1 MNTDSLWQSIQTGL
15 RVSLGATASILETLQ
30 DPQKREESLV
40 ILQAELHDRV
50 QEWVAKGEMT
60 EQEARN
66 FIDSIL
72 RQQGSD
78 NSTPANSP
86 EEPGQPDAQQSV
98 EELTDKIADL
108 RSELENLRNADQ
120 QK

>member
-15 RVSLGATASILETLQ
+15 RVSLGATATILETLQ
-30 DPQKREESLV
+30 DPQKRQESLV
-40 ILQAELHDRV
+40 TLQAELHDRV

-66 FIDSIL
+66 FVDSIL
-72 RQQGSD
+72 QQQGNKSA
-78 NSTPANSP
+78 TPAKNP
-86 EEPGQPDAQQSV
+86 EETGQTDAQQSL

-108 RSELENLRNADQ
+108 RSELENLRNTDHQ
-120 QK
+120 

>member
-1 MNTDSLWQSIQTGL
+1 MNNDSLWQSIQTGL

-30 DPQKREESLV
+30 DPQKRQESLV
-40 ILQAELHDRV
+40 TLQAELHDRV

-72 RQQGSD
+72 RQ
-78 NSTPANSP
+78 PASSSSSP
-86 EEPGQPDAQQSV
+86 EDIQEKAGKAEAQQSV

-108 RSELENLRNADQ
+108 RSELENLRNTDRQ
-120 QK
+120 

>member
-1 MNTDSLWQSIQTGL
+1 MNTDSFWQSIQTGL

-30 DPQKREESLV
+30 DPQKRQESLV

-66 FIDSIL
+66 FVDSIL
-72 RQQGSD
+72 RQQG
-78 NSTPANSP
+78 NNNATPANNP
-86 EEPGQPDAQQSV
+86 EETAKNNPQQSL
-98 EELTDKIADL
+98 EELTDKIAYL
-108 RSELENLRNADQ
+108 RSELENLRNTDQ
-120 QK
+120 Q

>member
-15 RVSLGATASILETLQ
+15 RVSLGATASIIETLQ
-30 DPQKREESLV
+30 DPQKRQESLTT
-40 ILQAELHDRV
+40 LQAELHDRV

-66 FIDSIL
+66 FLDSIL
-72 RQQGSD
+72 RQQTVNNPTPTD
-78 NSTPANSP
+78 NP
-86 EEPGQPDAQQSV
+86 ENPEQPDTQQSL

-108 RSELENLRNADQ
+108 RSELENLRNIDQ